1 MICLAVTSTKSIYL
15 TPTIDQLSFTISIFP
30 QNFSKVILLVDLLK
44 MRPKLILW
52 LVNPDVAPFISIK
65 LSSEYEGTHYI
76 TEGLLHGTKMSEK
89 C

>member
-1 MICLAVTSTKSIYL
+1 MICLAVTSTKSIY
-15 TPTIDQLSFTISIFP
+15 PTIDQLSFTIIIFP

-44 MRPKLILW
+44 MRPELILW

-65 LSSEYEGTHYI
+65 LSSEYEGTHYV
-76 TEGLLHGTKMSEK
+76 TEGLLHGTEMSEK